1 MTRKAFNADV
11 EAASKKSIPG
21 ITSVCK
27 GDDDGHVNFEF
38 AAAAVASTKIG
49 LLALGKTY
57 LISLSFHISLR
68 NATMHL

>member
-21 ITSVCK
+21 IVSVSK

-38 AAAAVASTKIG
+38 APAAVASIKIG

-57 LISLSFHISLR
+57 LFSISFHISLR
-68 NATMHL
+68 NATILL